1 MTSNAA
7 AGRIKGISRPE
18 IAAPAEVR
26 LDVVRKKRV
35 ARDRKRFIRA
45 AAVILIGIFVLV
57 GMRAYC
63 AYMQHANNVLVRENA
78 YLQAE
83 IDSLNSSLSEENKV
97 TRIEEAAIEKYG
109 MVFPTS
115 ENCIKLGAPED
126 EGGSLAQVIKSEAYN

>member
-1 MTSNAA
+1 MTNNATV
-7 AGRIKGISRPE
+7 GRIKGISRPDL
-18 IAAPAEVR
+18 AAPAEIR
-26 LDVVRKKRV
+26 LDVIRRNRV
-35 ARDRKRFIRA
+35 AKDRKRLIRV

-63 AYMQHANNVLVRENA
+63 AYMQHANNVLIQENA

-97 TRIEEAAIEKYG
+97 TRIEEVAIDKYG

-115 ENCIKLGAPED
+115 ENCINLGTSED
-126 EGGSLAQVIKSEAYN
+126 KDESLAQVIKSEAYN

>member
-1 MTSNAA
+1 MTNNATV
-7 AGRIKGISRPE
+7 GRIKGISRPDL
-18 IAAPAEVR
+18 AAPAEIR
-26 LDVVRKKRV
+26 LDVIRRNRV
-35 ARDRKRFIRA
+35 AKDRKRLIRV

-63 AYMQHANNVLVRENA
+63 AYMQHANNVLIQENA

-97 TRIEEAAIEKYG
+97 TRIEEVAIDKYG

-115 ENCIKLGAPED
+115 ENCIKLGTSED
-126 EGGSLAQVIKSEAYN
+126 KDESLAQVIKSEAYN

>member
-1 MTSNAA
+1 MTNNAT
-7 AGRIKGISRPE
+7 AGRIKGISRPDL
-18 IAAPAEVR
+18 AAPAEIR
-26 LDVVRKKRV
+26 LDVIRRNRV
-35 ARDRKRFIRA
+35 AKDRKRLIRV

-63 AYMQHANNVLVRENA
+63 AYMQHANNVLIQENA

-97 TRIEEAAIEKYG
+97 TRIEEVAIDKYG

-115 ENCIKLGAPED
+115 ENCINLGTSED
-126 EGGSLAQVIKSEAYN
+126 KDESLAQVIKSEAYN

>member
-1 MTSNAA
+1 MTNNAT
-7 AGRIKGISRPE
+7 AGRIKGISRPDL
-18 IAAPAEVR
+18 AAPAEIR
-26 LDVVRKKRV
+26 LDVIRRNRV
-35 ARDRKRFIRA
+35 AKDRKRLIRV

-63 AYMQHANNVLVRENA
+63 AYMQHANNVLIQENA

-97 TRIEEAAIEKYG
+97 TRIEEVAIDKYG

-115 ENCIKLGAPED
+115 ENCIKLGTSED
-126 EGGSLAQVIKSEAYN
+126 KDESLAQVIKSEAYN